1 METSTPRSGFQ
12 LTPAKRFG
20 CIAAGFTVG
29 TALLAVVAAL
39 FGEASSTPWL
49 PDTHEAAARVAR
61 CNRSPTR
68 AQRDACM
75 ERVVADWQAGRQLE
89 IRLASKR

>member
-1 METSTPRSGFQ
+1 MKTEPSRASFQ

-20 CIAAGFTVG
+20 CIAGGFTVG

-49 PDTHEAAARVAR
+49 PDTREAAALAAR
-61 CNRSPTR
+61 CDRAPTP
-68 AQRDACM
+68 ALRDACM
-75 ERVVADWQAGRQLE
+75 QRVVADWQAGRRGEL
-89 IRLASKR
+89 RLASKR